1 MNFRY
6 MMSQVEVNVISSDPL
21 DDDYVNLTY
30 CEVDLLNVGTAGE
43 IALSDRSAKVT
54 TDGQTYA
61 LSSVS
66 ASSVHYHDA
75 LIPQTLVNANSSNKV
90 RFRITVYKDDTHTER
105 DIYYADVAPIKVRAT
120 GSLTSAP
127 VSAWESG
134 VHYVYNLKIT
144 KTEIKTTATLTDWTT
159 VEASEDVWF

>member
-1 MNFRY
+1 
-6 MMSQVEVNVISSDPL
+6 MMSRVEVILYSSDPS
-21 DDDYVNLTY
+21 DDNY
-30 CEVDLLNVGTAGE
+30 VDLSNIEVELTNVYDAGN
-43 IALSDRSAKVT
+43 ILLKDRSAEVT
-54 TDGQTYA
+54 GDAGNYT
-61 LSSVS
+61 LSVS
-66 ASSVHYHDA
+66 DA
-75 LIPQTLVNANSSNKV
+75 AIHEYKDIIVPQALTFTSAGAAGNV
-90 RFRITVYKDDTHTER
+90 RFKITVTNKDNTK

-159 VEASEDVWF
+159 VEAREDVWF